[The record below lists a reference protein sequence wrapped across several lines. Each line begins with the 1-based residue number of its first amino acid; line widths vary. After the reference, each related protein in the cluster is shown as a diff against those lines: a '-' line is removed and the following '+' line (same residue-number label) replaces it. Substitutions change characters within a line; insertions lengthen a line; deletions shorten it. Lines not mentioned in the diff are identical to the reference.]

1 MTAADAPVPAPGL
14 RRTGPATPDPRPR
27 APRLLLAG
35 LLAVWLLAPAA
46 LAAARWP
53 RWWTW
58 IASEQTPMTWLQSV
72 VLVLCAAAAVLVAHA
87 LRLTGGARRRTW
99 LLLAAGFGALAVDER
114 FALHER
120 VRDGVLAPRGVT
132 VPLPWVAP
140 GDFLVLGI
148 GVAGLLALPLVWR
161 AVRDDPASRTALLLG
176 VGLAVVAVGLD
187 SVDPSTWTVQAER
200 VQQSG
205 EEVIELGSGLALLAA
220 VVLRLL
226 TLLAPLQVRPEVG
239 AAPAPGVGAEPRPVA
254 PGTGTDDVP
263 TAVPVQPSRT

>member
-1 MTAADAPVPAPGL
+1 MSGAAV
-14 RRTGPATPDPRPR
+14 RVRTPS
-27 APRLLLAG
+27 LLVAG
-35 LLAVWLLAPAA
+35 LLAVWLLAPAV

-72 VLVLCAAAAVLVAHA
+72 VLVLCAAAAVLVAHL

-99 LLLAAGFGALAVDER
+99 VLLAAGFAGLAVDER

-132 VPLPWVAP
+132 VPLLPWVAP

-148 GVAGLLALPLVWR
+148 GVAGLVALPLVWR
-161 AVRDDPASRTALLLG
+161 AVRDEPASRTALLLG

-187 SVDPSTWTVQAER
+187 SVDPSTWSVQAER
-200 VQQSG
+200 VQQTG

-226 TLLAPLQVRPEVG
+226 ALLAPLQVAPEVG
-239 AAPAPGVGAEPRPVA
+239 AAAAQSAGAQRGCAPAPE
-254 PGTGTDDVP
+254 TGDVP
-263 TAVPVQPSRT
+263 AAVPVQPSRS